1 MHWRSTPRRLASG
14 NTISDGIATDITE
27 RKEVEEALNR
37 AHRTLRVLKECDEVL
52 VRAASEQEMLDRV
65 CRVLMDIWGARLAW
79 AGIAENDAKKTVRVA
94 AHAGSDEGYLEKLAV
109 TWADEP
115 RGRGPSG
122 TAISTQ
128 KVVIIR
134 DIPTNPHFAPWRED
148 ALKQGYAS
156 MIALPLLSDNHCLG
170 ALMIYSTQRNAF
182 NDEEGELLQQ
192 LAGDL
197 TYGIIA
203 LRTRAERNRLQGELL
218 AISERTTQ
226 FIAQELHDGICQ
238 HLAGTAMMSKLM
250 ERQLAEKNAPE
261 AETARQ
267 ICELL
272 RTGLEELR
280 NLSHGLHPVKGES
293 NGLMDGLKI
302 MAETVTKLFH
312 IRCSFRC
319 TTPVYIDSEGIATHL
334 FRIAQEA
341 VNNAIKHGQ
350 ADRVH
355 ISLCYTEEG
364 TALSIRDNGVGIPQ
378 KTPSTGMGM
387 QIMKYRASTIGA
399 TVSLRRAGKRGTL
412 VRCILPFPA

>member
-1 MHWRSTPRRLASG
+1 M
-14 NTISDGIATDITE
+14 
-27 RKEVEEALNR
+27 
-37 AHRTLRVLKECDEVL
+37 L